1 MRFHDQ
7 EGCQQAYTGIA
18 HLKKAL
24 RIANNSA
31 IDDREAAALKPRR
44 LAAYDLYA
52 RLMPKNRWVI
62 MMARRC
68 AAASSMPAALP
79 VP

>member
-1 MRFHDQ
+1 LRFHDE

-24 RIANNSA
+24 RMANNSA

-44 LAAYDLYA
+44 PSP
-52 RLMPKNRWVI
+52 LMI
-62 MMARRC
+62 C
-68 AAASSMPAALP
+68 TLD
-79 VP
+79 